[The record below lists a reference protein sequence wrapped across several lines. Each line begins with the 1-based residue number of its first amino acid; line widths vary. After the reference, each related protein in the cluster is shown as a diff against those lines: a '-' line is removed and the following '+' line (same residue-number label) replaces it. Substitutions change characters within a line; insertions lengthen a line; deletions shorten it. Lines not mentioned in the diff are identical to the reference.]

1 MTTTRRRF
9 LELAGSTVAATAAF
23 TPSASAAAGAAVP
36 AVVKPP
42 RLKPGDCVGLIEP
55 ASSSFESVKIQ
66 IAVEVVEA
74 LGLKARPSPHISDRY
89 GYLAGKDK
97 DRAADVNAFFAD
109 PAVNA
114 IVAVRGGW
122 GCARLLPYLD
132 FGAIARNP
140 KILVGYSDLTALL
153 LPVYARTGLV
163 TFHAPMGGSSWNPF
177 NVDYLKRVLFD
188 AEAVTFENVKET
200 KDNLVQTENRIQT
213 ITPGVARGRMLGGNL
228 SVLAG
233 IVGTGYLPDWSG
245 AILFI
250 EEVEEDIYRVDRML
264 TQLALAGI
272 LTKLHGVV
280 VGNCT
285 KCKPGEGFGSLT
297 LEEVLN
303 DHLKPLNVPAFSGA
317 MIGHIDRQFTIPE
330 GVEVE
335 IDAVKG
341 TIRMLEPAVR

>member
-9 LELAGSTVAATAAF
+9 LELAGSTVAATATCA
-23 TPSASAAAGAAVP
+23 PRASAAAGAATP
-36 AVVKPP
+36 ALVRPP
-42 RLKPGDCVGLIEP
+42 RLKPGDCVGLIQP
-55 ASSSFESVKIQ
+55 ASASFESVKIQ
-66 IAVEVVEA
+66 IAVEAIEA
-74 LGLKARPSPHISDRY
+74 LGLQARPSAHISDRY

-109 PAVNA
+109 PSVNA

-132 FGAIARNP
+132 FGVIARNP
-140 KILVGYSDLTALL
+140 KILAGYSDLTALL
-153 LPVYARTGLV
+153 LPVSARTGLV
-163 TFHAPMGGSSWNPF
+163 TFHAPMGGSAWNPF

-188 AEAVTFENVKET
+188 GETATFENVKEL

-213 ITPGVARGRMLGGNL
+213 ITPGVARGRLLGGNL
-228 SVLAG
+228 SVLTG
-233 IVGTGYLPDWSG
+233 LVGTGYLPDWSG
-245 AILFI
+245 AVLFV
-250 EEVEEDIYRVDRML
+250 EEVEEDIYRIDRML

-272 LTKLHGVV
+272 LSRLRGVV
-280 VGNCT
+280 VGHCT
-285 KCKPGEGFGSLT
+285 KCGPGEGYGSLT

-335 IDAVKG
+335 IDAGKG